1 MHHGISGRSFVRT
14 FSVAEYVEVR
24 DAELK
29 DGILTVKL
37 ERNIPESQRPKKIAV
52 NYVSTLSA

>member
-1 MHHGISGRSFVRT
+1 
-14 FSVAEYVEVR
+14 VAEYVEVR

-37 ERNIPESQRPKKIAV
+37 ERNIPESQKPKKIAV
-52 NYVSTLSA
+52 NYVPALA